1 MRLLILRQVREGR
14 IIFMLRQEWKKL
26 FSNKI
31 LLVVTAAVIII
42 PAIYTTLFLGSMW
55 DPYGNVGK
63 LPVAVVNHDR
73 PAVLDG
79 RTLHIGKD
87 LAEELKGNDS
97 LDFCFPSE
105 EDAEKGLETGR
116 YYMVITIPEDFS
128 ENAAALTAPSP
139 EKMVLQFKT
148 NPGTNYIASKMGETA
163 MKELKNSIREE
174 VTRSYAQVMI
184 DKAAEAADGVAQAV
198 DGIQNLDTGASSLA
212 GGIAEAGEGGG
223 KLASGTAA
231 ADESMVSLSKGLS
244 VLEEK
249 TSGLPAAAS
258 ALDEGAGALTDG
270 AQSISQG
277 LDTLSSGVSDLQEG
291 ADALSA
297 GLNAVTGEEGARS
310 AQLRSGAAALRDALG
325 AIVSAMSAGDSRS
338 AATADSSAAAAAD
351 SGSGDTAD
359 IGPADITVNIP
370 GDLSGLIAEL
380 SALQQQAAALSQGID
395 AYTAGADTAADA
407 GLQLAAGVTQLR
419 AGVDSLKS
427 GMSDLNGGMISLRS
441 GTSGLA
447 ESAPALTEGI
457 TQAASGA
464 EQIQQQGTLALR
476 RGAADLDNGLG
487 RLGEGAADLKNGTS
501 LLASEAA
508 RISSETEVFSDGS
521 REQRDEIVDMF
532 AAPLE
537 IEEEQVTYV
546 ADNGHAMAPYMMSV
560 GLWVGCIAFCLMYPL
575 TSCPGKPGS
584 GVKWWLSKAS
594 VLAVTAVLQAAVML
608 GALAFFDGFEPER
621 AALTAL
627 TACTASVAFMSVMY
641 FFTSLLG
648 RVGSFLMLVFM
659 VVQLAG
665 SAGTYPLEIS
675 GSFVPYL
682 HKWVPFTYTV
692 TAFRSTISG
701 GEDISGCLFFLL
713 ALTVIFTVLTV
724 LEFRIRAARI
734 ERGDRTLIGWL
745 EAHGLA

>member
-1 MRLLILRQVREGR
+1 M
-14 IIFMLRQEWKKL
+14 IFMLRQEWKKL

-79 RTLHIGKD
+79 RALHIGKD

-198 DGIQNLDTGASSLA
+198 DGIQNLDAGASSLA

-291 ADALSA
+291 ADTLSA

-325 AIVSAMSAGDSRS
+325 AIVSTMSAGDSRS

-359 IGPADITVNIP
+359 IGPADITVSIP

-380 SALQQQAAALSQGID
+380 SAVQQQAAALSQGID
-395 AYTAGADTAADA
+395 AYTAGADAAADA

-427 GMSDLNGGMISLRS
+427 GMSDLNGGIISLRS
-441 GTSGLA
+441 GTSSLA

-594 VLAVTAVLQAAVML
+594 VLAVTAVLQAVVML

>member
-1 MRLLILRQVREGR
+1 
-14 IIFMLRQEWKKL
+14 MLRQEWKKL
-26 FSNKI
+26 FSNRI

-212 GGIAEAGEGGG
+212 GGIAEAGEGGE

-277 LDTLSSGVSDLQEG
+277 LDTLSTGVSDLQEG

-297 GLNAVTGEEGARS
+297 GLNAVTGEGGAQS

-325 AIVSAMSAGDSRS
+325 AIISTMPAGDNSAGN
-338 AATADSSAAAAAD
+338 SSAAD

-359 IGPADITVNIP
+359 TP
-370 GDLSGLIAEL
+370 GNLSDLTAEL

-407 GLQLAAGVTQLR
+407 GLQLAAGVTQLQ
-419 AGVDSLKS
+419 AGVDSLRS
-427 GMSDLNGGMISLRS
+427 GMSDLNSGIISLRS
-441 GTSGLA
+441 GTSSLA

-457 TQAASGA
+457 TQAAGGA

-476 RGAADLDNGLG
+476 LGAADLDNGLG
-487 RLGEGAADLKNGTS
+487 QLGEGAADLKNGTS

-508 RISSETEVFSDGS
+508 RISSETEIFSDGS
-521 REQRDEIVDMF
+521 REQREEIVDMF

-575 TSCPGKPGS
+575 TSCPGKPGF

-594 VLAVTAVLQAAVML
+594 VLVVTAVLQAAVML

-713 ALTVIFTVLTV
+713 ALTVVFTVLTV

>member
-1 MRLLILRQVREGR
+1 
-14 IIFMLRQEWKKL
+14 MLRQEWKKL
-26 FSNKI
+26 FSNRI

-212 GGIAEAGEGGG
+212 GGIAEAGEGGE

-270 AQSISQG
+270 AQSISHG
-277 LDTLSSGVSDLQEG
+277 LDTLSTGVSDLQEG

-297 GLNAVTGEEGARS
+297 GLNAVTGEGGAQS

-325 AIVSAMSAGDSRS
+325 AIISTMP
-338 AATADSSAAAAAD
+338 TADS
-351 SGSGDTAD
+351 
-359 IGPADITVNIP
+359 GPADIT
-370 GDLSGLIAEL
+370 GDLSGLAAEL

-407 GLQLAAGVTQLR
+407 GLQLAAGVTQLQ
-419 AGVDSLKS
+419 AGVDSLRS
-427 GMSDLNGGMISLRS
+427 GMSDLNSGIISLRS
-441 GTSGLA
+441 GTSSLA

-457 TQAASGA
+457 TQAAGGA

-476 RGAADLDNGLG
+476 LGAADLDNGLG
-487 RLGEGAADLKNGTS
+487 QLGEGAADLKNGTS

-508 RISSETEVFSDGS
+508 RISSETEIFSDGS
-521 REQRDEIVDMF
+521 REQREEIVDMF

-627 TACTASVAFMSVMY
+627 TACAASVAFMSVMY

-713 ALTVIFTVLTV
+713 ALTVVFTVLTV

>member
-1 MRLLILRQVREGR
+1 
-14 IIFMLRQEWKKL
+14 MLRQEWKKL
-26 FSNKI
+26 FSNRI

-212 GGIAEAGEGGG
+212 GGIAEAGEGGE

-277 LDTLSSGVSDLQEG
+277 LDTLSTGVSDLQEG

-297 GLNAVTGEEGARS
+297 GLNAVTGEGGAQS

-325 AIVSAMSAGDSRS
+325 AIISAMPAGDNSAGN
-338 AATADSSAAAAAD
+338 SSAAD

-359 IGPADITVNIP
+359 TP
-370 GDLSGLIAEL
+370 GDLSDLTAEL

-407 GLQLAAGVTQLR
+407 GLQLAAGVTQLQ
-419 AGVDSLKS
+419 AGVDSLRS
-427 GMSDLNGGMISLRS
+427 GMSDLNSGIISLRS
-441 GTSGLA
+441 GTSSLA

-457 TQAASGA
+457 TQAAGGA

-476 RGAADLDNGLG
+476 LGAADLDNGLG
-487 RLGEGAADLKNGTS
+487 QLGEGAADLKNGTS

-508 RISSETEVFSDGS
+508 RISSETEIFSDGS
-521 REQRDEIVDMF
+521 REQREEIVDMF

-713 ALTVIFTVLTV
+713 ALTVVFTVLTV

-734 ERGDRTLIGWL
+734 GRGDRTLIGWL

>member
-1 MRLLILRQVREGR
+1 
-14 IIFMLRQEWKKL
+14 MLRQEWKKL
-26 FSNKI
+26 FSNRI

-212 GGIAEAGEGGG
+212 GGIAEAGEGGE

-277 LDTLSSGVSDLQEG
+277 LDTLSTGVSDLQEG

-297 GLNAVTGEEGARS
+297 GLNAVTGEGGAQS

-325 AIVSAMSAGDSRS
+325 AIVSAMPAGDNSAGN
-338 AATADSSAAAAAD
+338 SSAAD

-359 IGPADITVNIP
+359 TP
-370 GDLSGLIAEL
+370 GNLSDLTAEL

-395 AYTAGADTAADA
+395 AYTAGADAAADA
-407 GLQLAAGVTQLR
+407 GLQLAAGVTQLQV
-419 AGVDSLKS
+419 GVDSLRS
-427 GMSDLNGGMISLRS
+427 GMSDLNGGIISLRS
-441 GTSGLA
+441 GTSSLA

-457 TQAASGA
+457 TQAAGGA

-508 RISSETEVFSDGS
+508 RISSETDVFSDGS
-521 REQRDEIVDMF
+521 REQREETVDMF

-594 VLAVTAVLQAAVML
+594 VLAVTAVLQAVVML

-713 ALTVIFTVLTV
+713 ALTVVFTVLTV

>member
-1 MRLLILRQVREGR
+1 
-14 IIFMLRQEWKKL
+14 MLRQEWKKL

-198 DGIQNLDTGASSLA
+198 GGIQNLDAGASSLA
-212 GGIAEAGEGGG
+212 GGIAEAGEGGE

-291 ADALSA
+291 ADTLSA

-325 AIVSAMSAGDSRS
+325 AIVSTMSAGDSRS

-359 IGPADITVNIP
+359 IGPADITVSIP

-380 SALQQQAAALSQGID
+380 SAVQQQAAALSQGID
-395 AYTAGADTAADA
+395 AYTAGADAAADA

-419 AGVDSLKS
+419 SGVDSLKS

-441 GTSGLA
+441 GTSSLA

-594 VLAVTAVLQAAVML
+594 VLAVTAVLQAVVML

-713 ALTVIFTVLTV
+713 ALTVVFTVLTV
-724 LEFRIRAARI
+724 LEFRIRAARKI
-734 ERGDRTLIGWL
+734 QERHRKDTEQI
-745 EAHGLA
+745 

>member
-1 MRLLILRQVREGR
+1 
-14 IIFMLRQEWKKL
+14 MLRQEWKKL
-26 FSNKI
+26 FSNRI

-212 GGIAEAGEGGG
+212 GGIAEAGEGGE

-277 LDTLSSGVSDLQEG
+277 LDTLSIGVSDLQEG

-297 GLNAVTGEEGARS
+297 GLNAVTGEGGAQS

-325 AIVSAMSAGDSRS
+325 AIISTMPAADNSAGN
-338 AATADSSAAAAAD
+338 SSAAD

-359 IGPADITVNIP
+359 TP
-370 GDLSGLIAEL
+370 GNLSDLTAEL

-407 GLQLAAGVTQLR
+407 GLQLAAGVTQLQ
-419 AGVDSLKS
+419 AGVDSLRS
-427 GMSDLNGGMISLRS
+427 GMSDLNSGIISLRS
-441 GTSGLA
+441 GTSSLA

-457 TQAASGA
+457 TQAAGGA

-476 RGAADLDNGLG
+476 LGAADLDNGLG
-487 RLGEGAADLKNGTS
+487 QLGEGAADLKNGTS

-508 RISSETEVFSDGS
+508 RISSETEIFSDGS
-521 REQRDEIVDMF
+521 REQREETVDMF

-627 TACTASVAFMSVMY
+627 TACAASVAFMSVMY

-713 ALTVIFTVLTV
+713 ALTVVFTVLTV

-734 ERGDRTLIGWL
+734 GRGDRTLIGWL

>member
-1 MRLLILRQVREGR
+1 
-14 IIFMLRQEWKKL
+14 MLRQEWKKL
-26 FSNKI
+26 FSNRI

-212 GGIAEAGEGGG
+212 GGIAEAGEGGE

-277 LDTLSSGVSDLQEG
+277 LDTLSTGVSDLQEG

-297 GLNAVTGEEGARS
+297 GLNAVTGEGGAQS

-325 AIVSAMSAGDSRS
+325 AIISTMP
-338 AATADSSAAAAAD
+338 TADS
-351 SGSGDTAD
+351 
-359 IGPADITVNIP
+359 GPADITGN
-370 GDLSGLIAEL
+370 LSGLAAEL

-407 GLQLAAGVTQLR
+407 GLQLAAGVTQLQ
-419 AGVDSLKS
+419 AGVDSLRS
-427 GMSDLNGGMISLRS
+427 GMSDLNSGIISLRS
-441 GTSGLA
+441 GTSSLA

-457 TQAASGA
+457 TQAAGGA

-476 RGAADLDNGLG
+476 LGAADLDNGLG
-487 RLGEGAADLKNGTS
+487 QLGEGAADLKNGTS

-508 RISSETEVFSDGS
+508 RISSETEIFSDGS
-521 REQRDEIVDMF
+521 REQREEIVDMF

-627 TACTASVAFMSVMY
+627 TACAASVAFMSVMY

-713 ALTVIFTVLTV
+713 ALTVVFTVLTV

>member
-1 MRLLILRQVREGR
+1 
-14 IIFMLRQEWKKL
+14 MLRQEWKKL
-26 FSNKI
+26 FSNRI

-212 GGIAEAGEGGG
+212 GGIAEAGEGGE

-277 LDTLSSGVSDLQEG
+277 LDTLSTGVSDLQEG

-297 GLNAVTGEEGARS
+297 GLNAVTGEGGAQS

-325 AIVSAMSAGDSRS
+325 AIISTMP
-338 AATADSSAAAAAD
+338 TAD
-351 SGSGDTAD
+351 T
-359 IGPADITVNIP
+359 P
-370 GDLSGLIAEL
+370 GNLSDLTAEL

-407 GLQLAAGVTQLR
+407 GLQLAAGVTQLQ
-419 AGVDSLKS
+419 AGVDSLRS
-427 GMSDLNGGMISLRS
+427 GMSDLNSGIISLRS
-441 GTSGLA
+441 GTSSLA

-457 TQAASGA
+457 TQAAGGA

-476 RGAADLDNGLG
+476 LGAADLDNGLG
-487 RLGEGAADLKNGTS
+487 QLGEGAADLKNGTS

-508 RISSETEVFSDGS
+508 RISSETEIFSDGS
-521 REQRDEIVDMF
+521 REQREEIVDMF

-575 TSCPGKPGS
+575 TSCPGKPGF

-713 ALTVIFTVLTV
+713 ALTVVFTVLTV

>member
-1 MRLLILRQVREGR
+1 
-14 IIFMLRQEWKKL
+14 MLRQEWKKL
-26 FSNKI
+26 FSNRI

-212 GGIAEAGEGGG
+212 GGIAEAGEGGE

-277 LDTLSSGVSDLQEG
+277 LDTLSTGVSDLQEG

-297 GLNAVTGEEGARS
+297 GLNAVTGEEGAQS

-325 AIVSAMSAGDSRS
+325 AIISTMP
-338 AATADSSAAAAAD
+338 TADS
-351 SGSGDTAD
+351 
-359 IGPADITVNIP
+359 GPADIT
-370 GDLSGLIAEL
+370 GDLSGLAAEL

-407 GLQLAAGVTQLR
+407 GLQLAAGVTQLQ
-419 AGVDSLKS
+419 AGVDSLRS
-427 GMSDLNGGMISLRS
+427 GMSDLNSGIISLRS
-441 GTSGLA
+441 GTSSLA

-457 TQAASGA
+457 TQAAGGA

-476 RGAADLDNGLG
+476 LGAADLDNGLG
-487 RLGEGAADLKNGTS
+487 QLGEGAADLKNGTS

-508 RISSETEVFSDGS
+508 RISSETEIFSDGS
-521 REQRDEIVDMF
+521 REQREEIVDMF

-713 ALTVIFTVLTV
+713 ALTVVFTVLTV

>member
-1 MRLLILRQVREGR
+1 M
-14 IIFMLRQEWKKL
+14 IFMLRQEWKKL
-26 FSNKI
+26 FSNRI

-212 GGIAEAGEGGG
+212 GGIAEAGEGGE

-277 LDTLSSGVSDLQEG
+277 LDTLSTGVSDLQEG

-297 GLNAVTGEEGARS
+297 GLNAVTGEGGAQS

-325 AIVSAMSAGDSRS
+325 AIISTMP
-338 AATADSSAAAAAD
+338 TADS
-351 SGSGDTAD
+351 
-359 IGPADITVNIP
+359 GPADIT
-370 GDLSGLIAEL
+370 GDLSGLAAEL

-407 GLQLAAGVTQLR
+407 GLQLAAGVTQLQ
-419 AGVDSLKS
+419 AGVDSLRS
-427 GMSDLNGGMISLRS
+427 GMSDLNSGIISLRS
-441 GTSGLA
+441 GTSSLA

-457 TQAASGA
+457 TQAAGGA

-476 RGAADLDNGLG
+476 LGAADLDNGLG
-487 RLGEGAADLKNGTS
+487 QLGEGAADLKNGTS

-521 REQRDEIVDMF
+521 REQREEIVDMF

-627 TACTASVAFMSVMY
+627 TACAASVAFMSVMY

-713 ALTVIFTVLTV
+713 ALTVVFTVLTV

-734 ERGDRTLIGWL
+734 GRGDRTLIGWL

>member
-1 MRLLILRQVREGR
+1 
-14 IIFMLRQEWKKL
+14 MLRQEWKKL

-79 RTLHIGKD
+79 RALHIGKD

-198 DGIQNLDTGASSLA
+198 GGIQNLDAGASSLA
-212 GGIAEAGEGGG
+212 GGIAEAGEGGE

-258 ALDEGAGALTDG
+258 ALDEGAGTLTDG

-291 ADALSA
+291 ADTLSA

-325 AIVSAMSAGDSRS
+325 AIVSTMSAGDSRS

-359 IGPADITVNIP
+359 IGPADITVSIP

-380 SALQQQAAALSQGID
+380 SVVQQQAAALSQGID
-395 AYTAGADTAADA
+395 AYTAGADAAADA

-427 GMSDLNGGMISLRS
+427 GMSDLNGGIISLRS
-441 GTSGLA
+441 GTSSLA

-457 TQAASGA
+457 TQAAGGA

-594 VLAVTAVLQAAVML
+594 VLAVTAVLQAVVML

>member
-1 MRLLILRQVREGR
+1 
-14 IIFMLRQEWKKL
+14 MLRQEWKKL
-26 FSNKI
+26 FSNRI

-212 GGIAEAGEGGG
+212 GGIAEAGEGGE

-277 LDTLSSGVSDLQEG
+277 LDTLSIGVSDLQEG

-325 AIVSAMSAGDSRS
+325 AIISTMP
-338 AATADSSAAAAAD
+338 TADS
-351 SGSGDTAD
+351 
-359 IGPADITVNIP
+359 GPADIT
-370 GDLSGLIAEL
+370 GDLSDLTAEL

-407 GLQLAAGVTQLR
+407 GLQLAAGVTQLQ
-419 AGVDSLKS
+419 AGVDSLRS
-427 GMSDLNGGMISLRS
+427 GMSDLNSGIISLRS
-441 GTSGLA
+441 GTSSLA

-457 TQAASGA
+457 TQAAGGA

-476 RGAADLDNGLG
+476 LGAADLDNGLG
-487 RLGEGAADLKNGTS
+487 QLGEGAADLKNGTS

-521 REQRDEIVDMF
+521 REQREEIVDMF

-627 TACTASVAFMSVMY
+627 TACAASVAFMSVMY

-713 ALTVIFTVLTV
+713 ALTVVFTVLTV

-734 ERGDRTLIGWL
+734 GRGDRTLIGWL

>member
-1 MRLLILRQVREGR
+1 
-14 IIFMLRQEWKKL
+14 MLRQEWKKL

-79 RTLHIGKD
+79 RALHIGKD

-212 GGIAEAGEGGG
+212 GGIAEAGEGGE

-277 LDTLSSGVSDLQEG
+277 LDTLSIGVSDLQEG

-297 GLNAVTGEEGARS
+297 GLNAVTGEGGAQS

-325 AIVSAMSAGDSRS
+325 AIISTMP
-338 AATADSSAAAAAD
+338 TADS
-351 SGSGDTAD
+351 
-359 IGPADITVNIP
+359 GPADIT
-370 GDLSGLIAEL
+370 GDLSGLAAEL

-407 GLQLAAGVTQLR
+407 GLQLAAGVTQLQ
-419 AGVDSLKS
+419 AGVDSLRS
-427 GMSDLNGGMISLRS
+427 GMSDLNSGIISLRS
-441 GTSGLA
+441 GTSSLA

-457 TQAASGA
+457 TQAAGGA

-476 RGAADLDNGLG
+476 LGAADLDNGLG
-487 RLGEGAADLKNGTS
+487 QLGEGAADLKNGTS

-521 REQRDEIVDMF
+521 REQRDETVDMF

-594 VLAVTAVLQAAVML
+594 VLAVTAVLQAVVML

-701 GEDISGCLFFLL
+701 GEDISGCLLFLL

-734 ERGDRTLIGWL
+734 GRGDRTLIGWL

>member
-1 MRLLILRQVREGR
+1 
-14 IIFMLRQEWKKL
+14 MLRQEWKKL

-198 DGIQNLDTGASSLA
+198 GGIQNLDAGASSLA

-291 ADALSA
+291 AATLSA

-325 AIVSAMSAGDSRS
+325 AIVSAMPTGDSRS
-338 AATADSSAAAAAD
+338 AATADSSTGNSSPAD
-351 SGSGDTAD
+351 SGAG
-359 IGPADITVNIP
+359 NIP
-370 GDLSGLIAEL
+370 GDISELAAEL
-380 SALQQQAAALSQGID
+380 SAVQQQAAALSQGID
-395 AYTAGADTAADA
+395 AYTAGADAAADA

-427 GMSDLNGGMISLRS
+427 GMSDLNGGIISLRS
-441 GTSGLA
+441 GTSSLA

-457 TQAASGA
+457 TQAAGGA

-508 RISSETEVFSDGS
+508 RISSETAVFSDGS
-521 REQRDEIVDMF
+521 REQRDETVDMF

-575 TSCPGKPGS
+575 TSCPGKPGT

-627 TACTASVAFMSVMY
+627 TACAASVAFMSVMY

-734 ERGDRTLIGWL
+734 GRGDRTLIGWL

>member
-1 MRLLILRQVREGR
+1 
-14 IIFMLRQEWKKL
+14 MLRQEWKKL

-63 LPVAVVNHDR
+63 LPVAVVDHDR

-87 LAEELKGNDS
+87 LAEKLKGNDS

-105 EDAEKGLETGR
+105 EDAEKGLEDGR

-198 DGIQNLDTGASSLA
+198 DGIQNLDAGASSLA
-212 GGIAEAGEGGG
+212 GGIAEAGEGGE

-277 LDTLSSGVSDLQEG
+277 MDTLSTGVSDLQEG
-291 ADALSA
+291 TDALSA
-297 GLNAVTGEEGARS
+297 GLNAVTGEGGARS

-325 AIVSAMSAGDSRS
+325 AIVSAMPAGDNSAGN
-338 AATADSSAAAAAD
+338 SSAAD

-359 IGPADITVNIP
+359 TP
-370 GDLSGLIAEL
+370 GNLSDLTAEL

-395 AYTAGADTAADA
+395 AYTAGADAAADA
-407 GLQLAAGVTQLR
+407 GLQLAAGVTQLQV
-419 AGVDSLKS
+419 GVDSLKS
-427 GMSDLNGGMISLRS
+427 GMSDLNGGIISLRS
-441 GTSGLA
+441 GTSSLA

-508 RISSETEVFSDGS
+508 RISSETDVFSDGS
-521 REQRDEIVDMF
+521 REQREETVDMF

-594 VLAVTAVLQAAVML
+594 VLAVTAVLQAVVML

-713 ALTVIFTVLTV
+713 ALTVVFTVLTV

-734 ERGDRTLIGWL
+734 GRGDRTLIGWL

>member
-1 MRLLILRQVREGR
+1 
-14 IIFMLRQEWKKL
+14 MLRQEWKKL
-26 FSNKI
+26 FSNRI

-212 GGIAEAGEGGG
+212 GGIAEAGEGGE

-277 LDTLSSGVSDLQEG
+277 LDTLSTGVSDLQEG

-297 GLNAVTGEEGARS
+297 GLNAVTGEGGAQS

-325 AIVSAMSAGDSRS
+325 AIVSAMPAGDNSAGN
-338 AATADSSAAAAAD
+338 SSAAD

-359 IGPADITVNIP
+359 TP
-370 GDLSGLIAEL
+370 GNLSDLTAEL

-395 AYTAGADTAADA
+395 AYTAGADAAADA
-407 GLQLAAGVTQLR
+407 GLQLAAGVTQLQV
-419 AGVDSLKS
+419 GVDSLRS
-427 GMSDLNGGMISLRS
+427 GMSDLNGGIISLRS
-441 GTSGLA
+441 GTSSLA

-457 TQAASGA
+457 TQAAGGA

-508 RISSETEVFSDGS
+508 RISSETDVFSDGS
-521 REQRDEIVDMF
+521 REQREETVDMF

-594 VLAVTAVLQAAVML
+594 VLAVTAVLQAVVML

-713 ALTVIFTVLTV
+713 ALTVVFTVLTV

-734 ERGDRTLIGWL
+734 GRGDRTLIGWL

>member
-1 MRLLILRQVREGR
+1 
-14 IIFMLRQEWKKL
+14 MLRQEWKKL
-26 FSNKI
+26 FSNRI

-198 DGIQNLDTGASSLA
+198 GGIQNLDAGASSLA
-212 GGIAEAGEGGG
+212 GGIAEAGEGGE

-249 TSGLPAAAS
+249 TSGLPTAAS

-270 AQSISQG
+270 AHSISQG

-291 ADALSA
+291 VATLSA

-325 AIVSAMSAGDSRS
+325 AIVSAMPTGDSRSAATADSSTGNSSPADSRS

-359 IGPADITVNIP
+359 IP
-370 GDLSGLIAEL
+370 GNLSGLIAEL
-380 SALQQQAAALSQGID
+380 SAVQQQAAALSQGID
-395 AYTAGADTAADA
+395 AYTAGADAAADA

-441 GTSGLA
+441 GTSSLA

-457 TQAASGA
+457 TQAAGGA

-508 RISSETEVFSDGS
+508 RISSETAVFSDGS
-521 REQRDEIVDMF
+521 REQRDETVDMF

-575 TSCPGKPGS
+575 TSCPGKPGA

-627 TACTASVAFMSVMY
+627 TACAASVAFMSVMY

>member
-1 MRLLILRQVREGR
+1 M
-14 IIFMLRQEWKKL
+14 IFMLRQEWKKL
-26 FSNKI
+26 FSNRI

-212 GGIAEAGEGGG
+212 GGIAEAGEGGE

-277 LDTLSSGVSDLQEG
+277 LDTLSIGVSDLQEG

-297 GLNAVTGEEGARS
+297 GLNAVTGEGGAQS

-325 AIVSAMSAGDSRS
+325 AIISTMP
-338 AATADSSAAAAAD
+338 TADS
-351 SGSGDTAD
+351 
-359 IGPADITVNIP
+359 GPADIT
-370 GDLSGLIAEL
+370 GDLSGLAAEL

-407 GLQLAAGVTQLR
+407 GLQLAAGVTQLQ
-419 AGVDSLKS
+419 AGVDSLRS
-427 GMSDLNGGMISLRS
+427 GMSDLNGGIISLRS
-441 GTSGLA
+441 GTSSLA

-457 TQAASGA
+457 TQAAGGA

-476 RGAADLDNGLG
+476 LGAADLDNGLG
-487 RLGEGAADLKNGTS
+487 QLGEGAADLKNGTS

-508 RISSETEVFSDGS
+508 RISSETEIFSDGS
-521 REQRDEIVDMF
+521 REQREEIVDMF

-713 ALTVIFTVLTV
+713 ALTVVFTVLTV

>member
-1 MRLLILRQVREGR
+1 
-14 IIFMLRQEWKKL
+14 MLRQEWKKL
-26 FSNKI
+26 FSNRI

-212 GGIAEAGEGGG
+212 GGIAEAGEGGE

-277 LDTLSSGVSDLQEG
+277 LDTLSIGVSDLQEG

-297 GLNAVTGEEGARS
+297 GLNAVTGEGGAQS

-325 AIVSAMSAGDSRS
+325 AIISTMP
-338 AATADSSAAAAAD
+338 TADS
-351 SGSGDTAD
+351 
-359 IGPADITVNIP
+359 GPADIT
-370 GDLSGLIAEL
+370 GDLSGLAAEL

-407 GLQLAAGVTQLR
+407 GLQLAAGVTQLQ
-419 AGVDSLKS
+419 AGVDSLRS
-427 GMSDLNGGMISLRS
+427 GMSDLNSGIISLRS
-441 GTSGLA
+441 GTSSLA

-457 TQAASGA
+457 TQAAGGA

-476 RGAADLDNGLG
+476 LGAADLDNGLG
-487 RLGEGAADLKNGTS
+487 QLGEGAADLKNGTS

-508 RISSETEVFSDGS
+508 RISSETEIFSDGS
-521 REQRDEIVDMF
+521 REQREEIVDMF

-713 ALTVIFTVLTV
+713 ALTVVFTVLTV

>member
-1 MRLLILRQVREGR
+1 
-14 IIFMLRQEWKKL
+14 MLRQEWKKL
-26 FSNKI
+26 FSNRI

-212 GGIAEAGEGGG
+212 GGIAEAGEGGE

-277 LDTLSSGVSDLQEG
+277 LDTLSTGVSDLQEG

-297 GLNAVTGEEGARS
+297 GLNAVTGEGGAQS

-325 AIVSAMSAGDSRS
+325 AIISTMP
-338 AATADSSAAAAAD
+338 TADS
-351 SGSGDTAD
+351 
-359 IGPADITVNIP
+359 GPADITGN
-370 GDLSGLIAEL
+370 LSGLAAEL

-407 GLQLAAGVTQLR
+407 GLQLAAGVTQLQ
-419 AGVDSLKS
+419 AGVDSLRS
-427 GMSDLNGGMISLRS
+427 GMSDLNSGIISLRS
-441 GTSGLA
+441 GTSSLA

-457 TQAASGA
+457 TQAAGGA

-476 RGAADLDNGLG
+476 LGAADLDNGLG
-487 RLGEGAADLKNGTS
+487 QLGEGAADLKNGTS

-508 RISSETEVFSDGS
+508 RISSETEIFSDGS
-521 REQRDEIVDMF
+521 REQREEIVDMF

-713 ALTVIFTVLTV
+713 ALTVVFTVLTV

>member
-1 MRLLILRQVREGR
+1 
-14 IIFMLRQEWKKL
+14 MLRQEWKKL
-26 FSNKI
+26 FSNRI

-212 GGIAEAGEGGG
+212 GGIAEAGEGGE

-277 LDTLSSGVSDLQEG
+277 LDTLSTGVSDLQEG

-297 GLNAVTGEEGARS
+297 GLNAVTGEGGAQS

-325 AIVSAMSAGDSRS
+325 AIISTMP
-338 AATADSSAAAAAD
+338 TADS
-351 SGSGDTAD
+351 
-359 IGPADITVNIP
+359 GPADIT
-370 GDLSGLIAEL
+370 GDLSGLAAEL

-407 GLQLAAGVTQLR
+407 GLQLAAGVTQLQ
-419 AGVDSLKS
+419 AGVDSLRS
-427 GMSDLNGGMISLRS
+427 GMSDLNSGIISLRS
-441 GTSGLA
+441 GTSSLA

-457 TQAASGA
+457 TQAAGGA

-476 RGAADLDNGLG
+476 LGAADLDNGLG
-487 RLGEGAADLKNGTS
+487 QLGEGAADLKNGTS

-508 RISSETEVFSDGS
+508 RISSETEIFSDGS
-521 REQRDEIVDMF
+521 REQREEIVDMF

-575 TSCPGKPGS
+575 TSCPGKPGF

-713 ALTVIFTVLTV
+713 ALTVVFTVLTV

-734 ERGDRTLIGWL
+734 GRGDRTLIGWL

>member
-1 MRLLILRQVREGR
+1 
-14 IIFMLRQEWKKL
+14 MLRQEWKKL

-128 ENAAALTAPSP
+128 ENAAALTVPSP

-198 DGIQNLDTGASSLA
+198 DGIQNLDAGASSLA
-212 GGIAEAGEGGG
+212 GGIAEAGEGGE

-291 ADALSA
+291 ADTLSA

-325 AIVSAMSAGDSRS
+325 AIVSAMPTGDSRS
-338 AATADSSAAAAAD
+338 AATADSSTGNSSPADSRSAAAADSSAAAAAD

-359 IGPADITVNIP
+359 IP
-370 GDLSGLIAEL
+370 GNLSDLAAEL

-427 GMSDLNGGMISLRS
+427 GMSVLNGGIISLRS
-441 GTSGLA
+441 GTSSLA

-457 TQAASGA
+457 IQAAGGA

-476 RGAADLDNGLG
+476 LGAADLDNGLG

-508 RISSETEVFSDGS
+508 RISSETEIFSDGS
-521 REQRDEIVDMF
+521 REQREEIVDMF

-594 VLAVTAVLQAAVML
+594 VLVVTAVLQAAVML

-627 TACTASVAFMSVMY
+627 TACAASVAFMSVMY

-701 GEDISGCLFFLL
+701 GEDISGCLCFLL
-713 ALTVIFTVLTV
+713 ALTVVFTVLTV

>member
-1 MRLLILRQVREGR
+1 M
-14 IIFMLRQEWKKL
+14 IFMLRQEWKKL
-26 FSNKI
+26 FSNRI

-212 GGIAEAGEGGG
+212 GGIAEAGEGGE

-277 LDTLSSGVSDLQEG
+277 LDTLSTGVSDLQEG

-297 GLNAVTGEEGARS
+297 GLNAVTGEGGAQS

-325 AIVSAMSAGDSRS
+325 AIISTMP
-338 AATADSSAAAAAD
+338 TADS
-351 SGSGDTAD
+351 
-359 IGPADITVNIP
+359 GPADIT
-370 GDLSGLIAEL
+370 GDLSGLAAEL

-407 GLQLAAGVTQLR
+407 GLQLAAGVTQLQ
-419 AGVDSLKS
+419 AGVDSLRS
-427 GMSDLNGGMISLRS
+427 GMSDLNSGIISLRS
-441 GTSGLA
+441 GTSSLA

-457 TQAASGA
+457 TQAAGGA

-476 RGAADLDNGLG
+476 LGAADLDNGLG
-487 RLGEGAADLKNGTS
+487 QLGEGAADLKNGTS

-508 RISSETEVFSDGS
+508 RISSETEIFSDGS
-521 REQRDEIVDMF
+521 REQREEIVDMF

-627 TACTASVAFMSVMY
+627 TACAASVAFMSVMY

-713 ALTVIFTVLTV
+713 ALTVVFTVLTV

>member
-1 MRLLILRQVREGR
+1 
-14 IIFMLRQEWKKL
+14 MLRQEWKKL
-26 FSNKI
+26 FSNRI

-212 GGIAEAGEGGG
+212 GGIAEAGEGGE

-277 LDTLSSGVSDLQEG
+277 LDTLSTGVSDLQEG

-297 GLNAVTGEEGARS
+297 GLNAVTGEGGAQS

-325 AIVSAMSAGDSRS
+325 AIISTMP
-338 AATADSSAAAAAD
+338 TADS
-351 SGSGDTAD
+351 
-359 IGPADITVNIP
+359 GPADIT
-370 GDLSGLIAEL
+370 GDLSGLAAEL

-407 GLQLAAGVTQLR
+407 GLQLAAGVTQLQ
-419 AGVDSLKS
+419 AGVDSLRS
-427 GMSDLNGGMISLRS
+427 GMSDLNSGIISLRS
-441 GTSGLA
+441 GTSSLA

-457 TQAASGA
+457 TQAAGGA

-476 RGAADLDNGLG
+476 LGAADLDNGLG
-487 RLGEGAADLKNGTS
+487 QLGEGAADLKNGTS

-508 RISSETEVFSDGS
+508 RISSETEIFSDGS
-521 REQRDEIVDMF
+521 REQREEIVDMF

-627 TACTASVAFMSVMY
+627 TACAASVAFMSVMY

-713 ALTVIFTVLTV
+713 ALTVVFTVLTV

>member
-1 MRLLILRQVREGR
+1 
-14 IIFMLRQEWKKL
+14 MLRQEWKKL
-26 FSNKI
+26 FSNRI

-212 GGIAEAGEGGG
+212 GGIAEAGEGGE

-277 LDTLSSGVSDLQEG
+277 LDTLSTGVSDLQEG

-297 GLNAVTGEEGARS
+297 GLNAVTGEGGAQS

-325 AIVSAMSAGDSRS
+325 AIISTMP
-338 AATADSSAAAAAD
+338 TADS
-351 SGSGDTAD
+351 
-359 IGPADITVNIP
+359 GPADIT
-370 GDLSGLIAEL
+370 GDLSGLAAEL
-380 SALQQQAAALSQGID
+380 SVLQQQAAALSQGID
-395 AYTAGADTAADA
+395 AYTAGADAAADA
-407 GLQLAAGVTQLR
+407 GLQLAAGVTQLQ

-427 GMSDLNGGMISLRS
+427 GMSDLNGGIISLRS
-441 GTSGLA
+441 GTSSLA

-457 TQAASGA
+457 TQAAGGA

-476 RGAADLDNGLG
+476 LGAADLDNGLG
-487 RLGEGAADLKNGTS
+487 QLGEGAADLKNGTS

-521 REQRDEIVDMF
+521 REQREEIVDMF

-627 TACTASVAFMSVMY
+627 TACAASVAFMSVMY

-713 ALTVIFTVLTV
+713 ALTVVFTVLTV

>member
-1 MRLLILRQVREGR
+1 
-14 IIFMLRQEWKKL
+14 MLRQEWKKL
-26 FSNKI
+26 FSNSI

-212 GGIAEAGEGGG
+212 GGIAEAGEGGE

-277 LDTLSSGVSDLQEG
+277 LDTLSIGVSDLQEG

-297 GLNAVTGEEGARS
+297 GLNAVTGEGGAQS

-325 AIVSAMSAGDSRS
+325 AIISTMP
-338 AATADSSAAAAAD
+338 TADS
-351 SGSGDTAD
+351 
-359 IGPADITVNIP
+359 GPADIT
-370 GDLSGLIAEL
+370 GDLSGLAAEL

-407 GLQLAAGVTQLR
+407 GLQLAAGVTQLQ
-419 AGVDSLKS
+419 AGVDSLRS
-427 GMSDLNGGMISLRS
+427 GMSDLNGGIISLRS
-441 GTSGLA
+441 GTSSLA

-476 RGAADLDNGLG
+476 LGAADLDNGLG
-487 RLGEGAADLKNGTS
+487 QLGEGAADLKNGTS

-508 RISSETEVFSDGS
+508 RISSETEIFSDGS
-521 REQRDEIVDMF
+521 REQREEIVDMF

-627 TACTASVAFMSVMY
+627 TACAASVAFMSVMY

-713 ALTVIFTVLTV
+713 ALTVVFTVLTV

>member
-1 MRLLILRQVREGR
+1 M
-14 IIFMLRQEWKKL
+14 IFMLRQEWKKL
-26 FSNKI
+26 FSNRI

-212 GGIAEAGEGGG
+212 GGIAEAGEGGE

-277 LDTLSSGVSDLQEG
+277 LDTLSTGVSDLQEG

-297 GLNAVTGEEGARS
+297 GLNAVTGEGGAQS

-325 AIVSAMSAGDSRS
+325 AIISTMP
-338 AATADSSAAAAAD
+338 TADS
-351 SGSGDTAD
+351 
-359 IGPADITVNIP
+359 GPADIT
-370 GDLSGLIAEL
+370 GDLSGLAAEL

-407 GLQLAAGVTQLR
+407 GLQLAAGVTQLQ
-419 AGVDSLKS
+419 AGVDSLRS
-427 GMSDLNGGMISLRS
+427 GMSDLNSGIISLRS
-441 GTSGLA
+441 GTSSLA

-457 TQAASGA
+457 TQAAGGA

-476 RGAADLDNGLG
+476 LGAADLDNGLG
-487 RLGEGAADLKNGTS
+487 QLGEGAADLKNGTS

-508 RISSETEVFSDGS
+508 RISSETEIFSDGS
-521 REQRDEIVDMF
+521 REQREEIVDMF

-575 TSCPGKPGS
+575 TSCPGKPGF

-713 ALTVIFTVLTV
+713 ALTVVFTVLTV

>member
-1 MRLLILRQVREGR
+1 
-14 IIFMLRQEWKKL
+14 MLRQEWKKL

-73 PAVLDG
+73 PVVLDG

-184 DKAAEAADGVAQAV
+184 DRAAEAADGVAQAV
-198 DGIQNLDTGASSLA
+198 GGIQNLDAGASSLA

-297 GLNAVTGEEGARS
+297 GLNAVTGEGGAQS

-325 AIVSAMSAGDSRS
+325 AIVSAMPTGDSRS
-338 AATADSSAAAAAD
+338 AATADSSTGNSSPADSRSAATAD

-359 IGPADITVNIP
+359 IGPADITVSIP

-380 SALQQQAAALSQGID
+380 SAVQQQAAALAQGID
-395 AYTAGADTAADA
+395 AYTAGADAAADA

-441 GTSGLA
+441 GTSSLA

-457 TQAASGA
+457 TQAAGGA

-594 VLAVTAVLQAAVML
+594 VLAVTAVLQAVVML

>member
-1 MRLLILRQVREGR
+1 
-14 IIFMLRQEWKKL
+14 MLRQEWKKL
-26 FSNKI
+26 FSNRI

-212 GGIAEAGEGGG
+212 GGIAEAGEGGE

-277 LDTLSSGVSDLQEG
+277 LDTLSIGVSDLQEG

-297 GLNAVTGEEGARS
+297 GLNAVTGEGGAQS

-325 AIVSAMSAGDSRS
+325 AIISTMP
-338 AATADSSAAAAAD
+338 TADS
-351 SGSGDTAD
+351 
-359 IGPADITVNIP
+359 GPADIT
-370 GDLSGLIAEL
+370 GDLSGLAAEL

-407 GLQLAAGVTQLR
+407 GLQLAAGVTQLQ
-419 AGVDSLKS
+419 AGVDSLRS
-427 GMSDLNGGMISLRS
+427 GMSDLNSGIISLRS
-441 GTSGLA
+441 GTSSLA

-457 TQAASGA
+457 TQAAGGA

-476 RGAADLDNGLG
+476 LGAADLDNGLG
-487 RLGEGAADLKNGTS
+487 QLGEGAADLKNGTS

-508 RISSETEVFSDGS
+508 RISSETEIFSDGS
-521 REQRDEIVDMF
+521 REQREEIVDMF

-594 VLAVTAVLQAAVML
+594 VLAVTAVLQAVVML

-713 ALTVIFTVLTV
+713 ALTVVFTVLTV

-734 ERGDRTLIGWL
+734 GRGDRTLIGWL

>member
-1 MRLLILRQVREGR
+1 M
-14 IIFMLRQEWKKL
+14 IFMLRQEWKKL
-26 FSNKI
+26 FSNRI

-212 GGIAEAGEGGG
+212 GGIAEAGEGGE

-277 LDTLSSGVSDLQEG
+277 LDTLSTGVSDLQEG

-297 GLNAVTGEEGARS
+297 GLNAVTGEGGAQS

-325 AIVSAMSAGDSRS
+325 AIISAMPAGDNSAGN
-338 AATADSSAAAAAD
+338 SSAAD

-359 IGPADITVNIP
+359 TP
-370 GDLSGLIAEL
+370 GDLSDLTAEL

-407 GLQLAAGVTQLR
+407 GLQLAAGVTQLQ
-419 AGVDSLKS
+419 AGVDSLRS
-427 GMSDLNGGMISLRS
+427 GMSDLNSGIISLRS
-441 GTSGLA
+441 GTSSLA

-457 TQAASGA
+457 TQAAGGA

-476 RGAADLDNGLG
+476 LGAADLDNGLG
-487 RLGEGAADLKNGTS
+487 QLGEGAADLKNGTS

-508 RISSETEVFSDGS
+508 RISSETEIFSDGS
-521 REQRDEIVDMF
+521 REQREEIVDMF

-627 TACTASVAFMSVMY
+627 TACAASVAFMSVMY

-713 ALTVIFTVLTV
+713 ALTVVFTVLTV

>member
-1 MRLLILRQVREGR
+1 M
-14 IIFMLRQEWKKL
+14 IFMLRQEWKKL
-26 FSNKI
+26 FSNRI

-198 DGIQNLDTGASSLA
+198 DGIQNLDAGASSLA
-212 GGIAEAGEGGG
+212 GGIAEAGEGGE

-277 LDTLSSGVSDLQEG
+277 LDTLSIGVSDLQEG

-297 GLNAVTGEEGARS
+297 GLNAVTGEGGAQS

-325 AIVSAMSAGDSRS
+325 AIISAMPAGDNSAGN
-338 AATADSSAAAAAD
+338 SSAAD

-359 IGPADITVNIP
+359 TP
-370 GDLSGLIAEL
+370 GDLSDLTAEL

-395 AYTAGADTAADA
+395 AYTAGADAAADA

-427 GMSDLNGGMISLRS
+427 GMSDLNGGIISLRS
-441 GTSGLA
+441 GTSSLA

-476 RGAADLDNGLG
+476 LGAADLDNGLG
-487 RLGEGAADLKNGTS
+487 QLGEGAADLKNGTS

-508 RISSETEVFSDGS
+508 RISSETEIFSDGS
-521 REQRDEIVDMF
+521 REQREEIVDMF

-627 TACTASVAFMSVMY
+627 TACAASVAFMSVMY

-713 ALTVIFTVLTV
+713 ALTVVFTVLTV

-734 ERGDRTLIGWL
+734 GRGDRTLIGWL

>member
-1 MRLLILRQVREGR
+1 
-14 IIFMLRQEWKKL
+14 MLRQEWKKL

-79 RTLHIGKD
+79 RALHIGKD

-198 DGIQNLDTGASSLA
+198 GGIQNLDAGASSLA
-212 GGIAEAGEGGG
+212 GGIAEAGEGGE

-291 ADALSA
+291 ADTLSA

-325 AIVSAMSAGDSRS
+325 AIVSTMSAGDSRS

-359 IGPADITVNIP
+359 IGPADITVSIP

-380 SALQQQAAALSQGID
+380 SVVQQQAAALSQGID
-395 AYTAGADTAADA
+395 AYTAGADAAADA

-427 GMSDLNGGMISLRS
+427 GMSDLNGGIISLRS
-441 GTSGLA
+441 GTSSLA

-457 TQAASGA
+457 TQAAGGA

-594 VLAVTAVLQAAVML
+594 VLAVTAVLQAVVML

>member
-1 MRLLILRQVREGR
+1 
-14 IIFMLRQEWKKL
+14 MLRQEWKKL

-73 PAVLDG
+73 PVVLDG

-198 DGIQNLDTGASSLA
+198 DGIQNLDAGASSLA
-212 GGIAEAGEGGG
+212 GGIAEAGEGGE

-297 GLNAVTGEEGARS
+297 GLNAVTGEGGAQS

-325 AIVSAMSAGDSRS
+325 TIISAMPAGDNSAGN
-338 AATADSSAAAAAD
+338 SSAAD

-359 IGPADITVNIP
+359 TP
-370 GDLSGLIAEL
+370 GNLSDLTAEL

-395 AYTAGADTAADA
+395 AYTAGADAAADA
-407 GLQLAAGVTQLR
+407 GLQLAAGVTQLQV
-419 AGVDSLKS
+419 GVDSLKS
-427 GMSDLNGGMISLRS
+427 GMSDLNGGIISLRS
-441 GTSGLA
+441 GTSSLA

-521 REQRDEIVDMF
+521 REQRDETVDMF

-594 VLAVTAVLQAAVML
+594 VLAVTAVLQAVVML

-641 FFTSLLG
+641 FFISLLG

>member
-1 MRLLILRQVREGR
+1 
-14 IIFMLRQEWKKL
+14 MLRQEWKKL
-26 FSNKI
+26 FSNRI

-212 GGIAEAGEGGG
+212 GGIAEAGEGGE

-277 LDTLSSGVSDLQEG
+277 LDTLSTGVSDLQEG

-297 GLNAVTGEEGARS
+297 GLNAVTGEGGAQS

-325 AIVSAMSAGDSRS
+325 AIISTMP
-338 AATADSSAAAAAD
+338 TADS
-351 SGSGDTAD
+351 
-359 IGPADITVNIP
+359 GPADIT
-370 GDLSGLIAEL
+370 GDLSGLAAEL

-407 GLQLAAGVTQLR
+407 GLQLAAGVTQLQ
-419 AGVDSLKS
+419 AGVDSLRS
-427 GMSDLNGGMISLRS
+427 GMSDLNSGIISLRS
-441 GTSGLA
+441 GTSSLA

-457 TQAASGA
+457 TQAAGGA

-487 RLGEGAADLKNGTS
+487 QLGEGAADLKNGTS

-508 RISSETEVFSDGS
+508 RISSETEIFSDGS
-521 REQRDEIVDMF
+521 REQREEIVDMF

-713 ALTVIFTVLTV
+713 ALTVVFTVLTV

-734 ERGDRTLIGWL
+734 GRGDRTLIGWL

>member
-1 MRLLILRQVREGR
+1 
-14 IIFMLRQEWKKL
+14 MLRQEWKKL
-26 FSNKI
+26 FSNRI

-198 DGIQNLDTGASSLA
+198 DGIQNLDAGASSLA
-212 GGIAEAGEGGG
+212 GGIAEAGEGGE

-277 LDTLSSGVSDLQEG
+277 LDTLSIGVSDLQEG

-297 GLNAVTGEEGARS
+297 GLNAVTGEGGAQS

-325 AIVSAMSAGDSRS
+325 AIISTMP
-338 AATADSSAAAAAD
+338 TADS
-351 SGSGDTAD
+351 
-359 IGPADITVNIP
+359 GPADIT
-370 GDLSGLIAEL
+370 GDLSGLAAEL

-407 GLQLAAGVTQLR
+407 GLQLAAGVTQLQ
-419 AGVDSLKS
+419 AGVDSLRS
-427 GMSDLNGGMISLRS
+427 GMSDLNSGIISLRS
-441 GTSGLA
+441 GTSSLA

-457 TQAASGA
+457 TQAAGGA

-476 RGAADLDNGLG
+476 LGAADLDNGLG
-487 RLGEGAADLKNGTS
+487 QLGEGAADLKNGTS

-508 RISSETEVFSDGS
+508 RISSETDVFSDGS
-521 REQRDEIVDMF
+521 REQREETVDMF

-713 ALTVIFTVLTV
+713 ALTVVFTVLTV

>member
-1 MRLLILRQVREGR
+1 
-14 IIFMLRQEWKKL
+14 MLRQEWKKL
-26 FSNKI
+26 FSNRI

-184 DKAAEAADGVAQAV
+184 DKAAVAADGVAQAV

-212 GGIAEAGEGGG
+212 GGIAEAGEGGE

-277 LDTLSSGVSDLQEG
+277 LDTLSTGVSGLQEG

-297 GLNAVTGEEGARS
+297 GLNAVTGEGGAQS

-325 AIVSAMSAGDSRS
+325 AIISTMP
-338 AATADSSAAAAAD
+338 TADS
-351 SGSGDTAD
+351 
-359 IGPADITVNIP
+359 GPADIT
-370 GDLSGLIAEL
+370 GDLSGLAAEL

-395 AYTAGADTAADA
+395 AYTAGADAAADA
-407 GLQLAAGVTQLR
+407 GLQLAAGVTQLQV
-419 AGVDSLKS
+419 GVDSLKS
-427 GMSDLNGGMISLRS
+427 GMSDLNGGIISLRS
-441 GTSGLA
+441 GTSSLA

-457 TQAASGA
+457 TQAAGGA

-476 RGAADLDNGLG
+476 LGAADLDNGLG
-487 RLGEGAADLKNGTS
+487 QLGEGAADLKNGTS

-508 RISSETEVFSDGS
+508 RISSETEIFSDGS
-521 REQRDEIVDMF
+521 REQREETVDMF

-594 VLAVTAVLQAAVML
+594 VLAVTAVLQAVVML

-713 ALTVIFTVLTV
+713 ALTVVFTVLTV

>member
-1 MRLLILRQVREGR
+1 M
-14 IIFMLRQEWKKL
+14 IFMLRQEWKKL
-26 FSNKI
+26 FSNRI

-212 GGIAEAGEGGG
+212 GGIAEAGEGGE

-277 LDTLSSGVSDLQEG
+277 LDTLSTGVSDLQEG

-297 GLNAVTGEEGARS
+297 GLNAVTGEGGAQS

-325 AIVSAMSAGDSRS
+325 AIISTMP
-338 AATADSSAAAAAD
+338 TADS
-351 SGSGDTAD
+351 
-359 IGPADITVNIP
+359 GPADIPVELS
-370 GDLSGLIAEL
+370 DLAAEL

-407 GLQLAAGVTQLR
+407 GLQLAAGVTQLQ
-419 AGVDSLKS
+419 AGVDSLRS
-427 GMSDLNGGMISLRS
+427 GMSDLNSGIISLRS
-441 GTSGLA
+441 GTSSLA

-457 TQAASGA
+457 TQAAGGA

-476 RGAADLDNGLG
+476 LGAADLDNGLG
-487 RLGEGAADLKNGTS
+487 QLGEGAADLKNGTS

-521 REQRDEIVDMF
+521 REQREEIVDMF

-713 ALTVIFTVLTV
+713 ALTVVFTVLTV

-734 ERGDRTLIGWL
+734 GRGDRTLIGWL